1 MLGDFECVAIHD
13 GDTDYLASQ
22 YVANAPQDEVKLA
35 LEGHRQS
42 PERIPSPYS
51 GLIIRTG
58 SNLVLIDTGAGDL
71 APTVGFLEANLRRAG
86 IDPMHIDTVIL
97 THGHPDHIG
106 GIVDEQ
112 GEL

>member
-1 MLGDFECVAIHD
+1 MTAHRFMLGDFECVAIHD

-22 YVANAPQDEVKLA
+22 YVAHAPKAEVELA
-35 LEGHRQS
+35 LEGHRHS
-42 PERIPSPYS
+42 PQRIPSPYS

-71 APTVGFLEANLRRAG
+71 GPTVGFLETNLRLAG
-86 IDPMHIDTVIL
+86 IDPQQIDTLIL

-106 GIVDEQ
+106 
-112 GEL
+112 